1 MVISVIFGFC
11 AETSFNLRR
20 CTNKSMSVLSIIAG
34 KAVRKAAELKGTGG
48 SALPG
53 YVVEKMDPNFIKNV
67 LSKLPYGVIAIS
79 GTNGKTT
86 TTKIVTEILEKQGLR
101 VFTNKSGSNFVR
113 GVISAMLESISI
125 TGKFDYDIAVLELD
139 EAHAVKFCEVVPV
152 DYAMFMNVQRDQLDR
167 FGETDYTASLLEKV
181 AGYVQKTAV
190 LNREDPRIS
199 KFKAKNIEYFGLSDE
214 MLERFPKDECIL
226 TKEEVEAAGN
236 KARVTLKSLEGS
248 LATYEYEGK
257 EYSCE
262 LSLKGNFNAYN
273 AAGALTMCSLILPD
287 VGMDKLVAAL
297 STVESAFGRGEVFK
311 YKGVELEMLL
321 VKNPSAFQFSLASFA
336 DDKHD
341 YMIAVND
348 HINDGCDLSWL
359 WSVDFSALPDISV
372 ISGIRA
378 YDMALRLKYEG
389 IGYDTIEEDVEKALD
404 IFVSKGDKPKRMF
417 VTYSNMLAL
426 RKIISGKSMV

>member
-1 MVISVIFGFC
+1 MHFWVFFKLKPSLK
-11 AETSFNLRR
+11 LRR
-20 CTNKSMSVLSIIAG
+20 CTKNFMSVISIIAG
-34 KAVRKAAELKGTGG
+34 KAVSKATKLKGTGG

-53 YVVEKMDPNFIKNV
+53 YVVEKMEPNFIKNV

-101 VFTNKSGSNFVR
+101 VFTNKSGSNFIR
-113 GVISAMLESISI
+113 GVISAILESISI

-167 FGETDYTASLLEKV
+167 FGETDFTASLLEKV
-181 AGYVQKTAV
+181 AGYVKNTAV

-199 KFKAKNIEYFGLSDE
+199 KFKANKVEYFGLSDK
-214 MLERFPKDECIL
+214 MLEKFPKDECIL
-226 TKEEVEAAGN
+226 SKEEVEKAGN
-236 KARVTLKSLEGS
+236 KARVTLKDLDGQH
-248 LATYEYEGK
+248 ATYEYKGQ

-273 AAGALTMCSLILPD
+273 AAGALTMCSLVLPNAD
-287 VGMDKLVAAL
+287 MGKMVDAL
-297 STVESAFGRGEVFK
+297 AGVESAFGRGEVFK

-336 DDKHD
+336 DSKHD

-359 WSVDFSALPDISV
+359 WSVDFSALPEISV

-378 YDMALRLKYEG
+378 YDMALRLKYDG
-389 IGYDTIEEDVEKALD
+389 IGCKTIEEDVQKALD
-404 IFVSKGDKPKRMF
+404 IFVSTNDKPKRLF